1 MSGPKDQD
9 KEKIRLPS
17 KIGLAAMALIICL
30 VERGTSTL
38 IDLIELR
45 SSNERTLGSL
55 IEKILA
61 QKNFFDYYQ
70 ALKNLKDNSLKTI
83 LWRLQKKGLVERKQN
98 RYRLTKQGLN
108 FIKKFQE
115 KNLEKQWDGKW
126 RIVMFDIPE
135 KEHAKRNWLR
145 YQLLNLEYKSLQK
158 SVFIGKWPLD
168 EDLFKKIFK
177 QNIRPYIK
185 LITVGEIDD
194 DTNL

>member
-17 KIGLAAMALIICL
+17 NIGLAAMALIICL

-45 SSNERTLGSL
+45 SSNKRTLGSL
-55 IEKILA
+55 IEKILT